1 MTQNVIITNE
11 YFDQYEQE
19 VDEDAPTVWRKMNE
33 SVSPELYYGNLES
46 SLRREIDSWQHVRN
60 ERINDS
66 IQKNITKSLENDL
79 GTQRKYSSF
88 IQCYVRG
95 FVQNA
100 DKAGNPSTTKAGNE
114 AMLTIW
120 DPNEDQ
126 CSMLKEGAVIQCRN
140 LGVSPSPTFPDGI
153 LQLSANKNT
162 KIEQLDAPTRDKALE
177 IVGYQKQSF
186 DPLLFLIIKSK
197 KLCVNEIKYPEVD
210 CKGYLL
216 DFEVTT
222 IERILKLV
230 LYLTDA
236 SGLLLRIEH
245 EAYCES
251 DNFIRDLKQMKSRDI
266 SERYLMFCNIRLL
279 PFDHF
284 RGHAVGIWTKF
295 SFSFDGQSKKQS
307 CDIDKYKTS
316 PPTKDKYALL
326 LHQIN
331 LGIPIGFKMPKTM
344 SLTFGYITDFTVMR
358 SEETAQNKEEVNRIH
373 MSFDCFG
380 DGSVIDVLI
389 PNNLVQSLLEHS
401 LDNSEPPWQFCDIIS
416 KSSLLRKKLVGSSI
430 LIRALIQLVED
441 DNSDFYVLVESS
453 RANIGSLANLYLM
466 KDKSIHHHRRYCKSI

>member
-1 MTQNVIITNE
+1 MTNK
-11 YFDQYEQE
+11 YFDQYAQE
-19 VDEDAPTVWRKMNE
+19 VDEDAPTVWRKMNV

-66 IQKNITKSLENDL
+66 IQKNITKSLENDF
-79 GTQRKYSSF
+79 GTQKKYSSF

-100 DKAGNPSTTKAGNE
+100 DNPGNPFTTKAGNE

-153 LQLSANKNT
+153 LQLSANKSI
-162 KIEQLDAPTRDKALE
+162 KIEQLDTAPTRDKALE
-177 IVGYQKQSF
+177 IVGYPKQSF
-186 DPLLFLIIKSK
+186 DSLLFLSIKSK
-197 KLCVNEIKYPEVD
+197 KLCVNEIRYPEVD

-222 IERILKLV
+222 IQSILKLV

-236 SGLLLRIEH
+236 SGLILRIEH
-245 EAYCES
+245 EEYCES
-251 DNFIRDLKQMKSRDI
+251 DNFIRDLKQMKSREI
-266 SERYLMFCNIRLL
+266 SERYLMFRNIRLL
-279 PFDHF
+279 PFDSV
-284 RGHAVGIWTKF
+284 RGHAVAIWTKF
-295 SFSFDGQSKKQS
+295 SFTFDGQSKKQS
-307 CDIDKYKTS
+307 SDIDKYKTP

-331 LGIPIGFKMPKTM
+331 LGVPTGFKMPKTM
-344 SLTFGYITDFTVMR
+344 ALTFGYVTDFTVIR
-358 SEETAQNKEEVNRIH
+358 SEEAAQNKEEVNRIH

-389 PNNLVQSLLEHS
+389 PNNLVHPLLAHS
-401 LDNSEPPWQFCDIIS
+401 LDNSEPPWQLCDILS

-430 LIRALIQLVED
+430 LIRALIQLVD
-441 DNSDFYVLVESS
+441 DGNSDFYVLVESS
-453 RANIGSLANLYLM
+453 RANIGSLTNLYLM
-466 KDKSIHHHRRYCKSI
+466 KDKSIQSRRFCI